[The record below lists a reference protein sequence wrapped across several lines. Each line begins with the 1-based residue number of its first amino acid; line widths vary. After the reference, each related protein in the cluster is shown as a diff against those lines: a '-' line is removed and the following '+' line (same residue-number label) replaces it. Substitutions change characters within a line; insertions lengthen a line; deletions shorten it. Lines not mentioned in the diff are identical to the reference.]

1 MPASDAAVLPVLA
14 HRPLERH
21 GDRQAEVVQPT
32 AREDPAVHIRPE
44 VIDDQVAGL
53 EVTNQPAGTTILE
66 GPQADQGA
74 LFGVLLRIRD
84 LNMRLLSLQ
93 LAAGDGRYV
102 EHKGTLPAEEA
113 RG

>member
-1 MPASDAAVLPVLA
+1 
-14 HRPLERH
+14 
-21 GDRQAEVVQPT
+21 
-32 AREDPAVHIRPE
+32 
-44 VIDDQVAGL
+44 
-53 EVTNQPAGTTILE
+53 
-66 GPQADQGA
+66 
-74 LFGVLLRIRD
+74 VLLRIRD